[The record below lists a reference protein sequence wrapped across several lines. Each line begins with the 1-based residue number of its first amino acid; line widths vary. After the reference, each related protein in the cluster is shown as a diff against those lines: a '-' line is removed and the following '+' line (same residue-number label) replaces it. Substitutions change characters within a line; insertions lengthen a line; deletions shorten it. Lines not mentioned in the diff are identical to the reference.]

1 MQLFILGF
9 STPHQAHLLECWSG
23 WMNAM
28 MATPSDAANITYS
41 LIVESANSPA
51 RGLIRRLIARLR
63 GTRGENDEW
72 RAALRQKVSFVRRT
86 ITDLA
91 ARHPACPHDCA
102 FLFSDLDVLP
112 LRPYAE
118 LVRHLKRALLIFM
131 REPQQS
137 SAGYVNSGFYLLR
150 PLPPV
155 LTFLRDWANSFTADH
170 YNDQHL
176 ANALLWKWDGNT
188 SAPPVDVRNVDFG
201 HAFSRWGLRWKAFPA
216 SLVSGH
222 ADDLARGTVAF
233 HGVFNVGV
241 ERKLQVLQKIALKA
255 RGWRR
260 HVKLRTCVPPPSAE
274 PSILPP
280 GHACAAEPRHLHYGH
295 GCSTCLRFPK
305 ASCRF
310 CRVQMGFDCGCA
322 CGNRSRVR
330 EK

>member
-1 MQLFILGF
+1 MLVWLDERDDGHAFRRCKHHLF
-9 STPHQAHLLECWSG
+9 AHRGVCEFTSER
-23 WMNAM
+23 A
-28 MATPSDAANITYS
+28 YS
-41 LIVESANSPA
+41 PFNRAPA
-51 RGLIRRLIARLR
+51 
-63 GTRGENDEW
+63 GTRGETDEW

-118 LVRHLKRALLIFM
+118 LVRHLKRASLIFM

-188 SAPPVDVRNVDFG
+188 SAPPVDARNVDFG

-216 SLVSGH
+216 SLVAGH
-222 ADDLARGTVAF
+222 ADNLARGTVAF

-280 GHACAAEPRHLHYGH
+280 GHACAAEPGAPP
-295 GCSTCLRFPK
+295 LRPRLLDLL
-305 ASCRF
+305 ALPEGL
-310 CRVQMGFDCGCA
+310 VPLL
-322 CGNRSRVR
+322 RSADGLRLRLRVR
-330 EK
+330 QP